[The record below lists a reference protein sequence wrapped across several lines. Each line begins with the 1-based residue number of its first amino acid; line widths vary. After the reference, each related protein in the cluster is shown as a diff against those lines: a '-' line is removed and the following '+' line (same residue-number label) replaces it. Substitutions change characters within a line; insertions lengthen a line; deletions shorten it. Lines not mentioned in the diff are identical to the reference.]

1 MDRRVSEKSDL
12 FFSSA
17 KSTRKKTLLENIE
30 GFKYYRN
37 GTLKK
42 RCIQENLVESVGE
55 KYRIENIEG
64 FKYYRN
70 GTLKKRC
77 IQENLVESVGGRN
90 SLVI

>member
-1 MDRRVSEKSDL
+1 MKVPPDTNVHRKSTKNGYESQRKITDL

-17 KSTRKKTLLENIE
+17 RSRRKKTLLENIE

-42 RCIQENLVESVGE
+42 RCIRENLM
-55 KYRIENIEG
+55 
-64 FKYYRN
+64 
-70 GTLKKRC
+70 
-77 IQENLVESVGGRN
+77 ESVGGRN